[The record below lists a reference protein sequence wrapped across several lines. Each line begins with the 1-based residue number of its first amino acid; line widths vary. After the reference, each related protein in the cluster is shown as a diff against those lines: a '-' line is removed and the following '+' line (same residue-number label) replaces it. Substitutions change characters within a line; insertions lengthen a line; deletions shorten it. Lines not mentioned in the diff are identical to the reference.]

1 MKHYAE
7 MARDRVARLFG
18 VEPKEAGDGVKP
30 QHEANKHS
38 DKEGKS
44 DERKR

>member
-18 VEPKEAGDGVKP
+18 VEPKERGDAAKP
-30 QHEANKHS
+30 LQPAEKQA
-38 DKEGKS
+38 DKEGKT

>member
-7 MARDRVARLFG
+7 IARDRVARLFG
-18 VEPKEAGDGVKP
+18 VEPKEAGDGAKP
-30 QHEANKHS
+30 LQPVEKQA
-38 DKEGKS
+38 DKEGKA